1 MPTDVT
7 TFDMVR
13 PNVLEAMDTAQLEH
27 ELDRVGAM
35 ESKVEEYRLL
45 VERIYF
51 EKSSGAK

>member
-1 MPTDVT
+1 
-7 TFDMVR
+7 MVR
-13 PNVLEAMDTAQLEH
+13 PNVLEAMDTAQLER

-45 VERIYF
+45 VERVYF